1 MVDRSSF
8 PIFKKAAS
16 RSMRYVL
23 VMLPDETIQSTF
35 CDCCQ
40 QFGRYDLLLV
50 EQSDFR
56 RGTSSRS
63 IKFVH
68 GSVRY
73 LQQGNIEW
81 ENDKMA

>member
-1 MVDRSSF
+1 
-8 PIFKKAAS
+8 
-16 RSMRYVL
+16 
-23 VMLPDETIQSTF
+23 
-35 CDCCQ
+35 
-40 QFGRYDLLLV
+40 LLV

-63 IKFVH
+63 IKLVY

-81 ENDKMA
+81 EGDKMA